1 MFKVKNV
8 KTNEIIQVLS
18 TYCDEYGKAWFLI
31 WENDGWRWR
40 AADKFCPPNYVSKK
54 KVVVCGS
61 RDFQNYALLRET
73 LDTIKGQIGE
83 IVCGEAR
90 GADTL
95 GKAYAVENHI
105 NVKSFPANWTMYGAQ
120 AGFIRNCDMADYAD
134 MCVAFWDGTS
144 PGTKHMLDYMN
155 KLGKETIVIR
165 YGVKEKE
172 D

>member
-1 MFKVKNV
+1 MFKAKNV
-8 KTNEIIQVLS
+8 ETNEVTQVLS
-18 TYCDEYGKAWFLI
+18 VYCDEYGKGWFLL

-40 AADKFCPPNYVSKK
+40 AADKFCPPNYVPKK

-73 LDTIKGQIGE
+73 LNALKTPIGE

-95 GKAYAVENHI
+95 GKAYAQEYKVP
-105 NVKSFPANWTMYGAQ
+105 VKSFPANWTMYGAQ
-120 AGFIRNCDMADYAD
+120 AGFIRNCDMAEYAD

-144 PGTKHMLDYMN
+144 PGTKHMIDYMK
-155 KLGKETIVIR
+155 KLEKEVLLIR
-165 YGVKEKE
+165 YK
-172 D
+172 

>member
-8 KTNEIIQVLS
+8 KTNDIVQVLS

-40 AADKFCPPNYVSKK
+40 AADKFCPPNYVPKK

-61 RDFQNYALLRET
+61 RTFQNYRLLYET
-73 LDTIKGQIGE
+73 LNAIKDPIGE

-95 GKAYAVENHI
+95 GKAYAKEHDI
-105 NVKSFPANWTMYGAQ
+105 PVKSFPANWQMYGAQ
-120 AGFIRNCDMADYAD
+120 AGFIRNCEMAEYAD
-134 MCVAFWDGTS
+134 MCVAFWNGTS
-144 PGTKHMLDYMN
+144 PGTKHMIDYMN
-155 KLGKETIVIR
+155 SLGKEVLLIR
-165 YGVKEKE
+165 YGEPTT